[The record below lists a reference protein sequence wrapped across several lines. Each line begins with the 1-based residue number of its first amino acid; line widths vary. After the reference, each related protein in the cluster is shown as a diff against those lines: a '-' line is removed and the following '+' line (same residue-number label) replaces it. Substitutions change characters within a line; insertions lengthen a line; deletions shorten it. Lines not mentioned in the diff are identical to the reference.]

1 MIRVGDHRADSIKAS
16 GKTSWDGSENLT
28 VRVEGGVDSQEE
40 GEDRGIGRGVG
51 VERTAEI
58 LDGDV
63 SVTDDETVSVEEG
76 GCAVVGEF
84 GVCEESEVH
93 ALLGDGDGEVG
104 VCGEIFVV
112 AGEDDEGGRHVGFGR
127 NEPLVK
133 SGHDI

>member
-1 MIRVGDHRADSIKAS
+1 M
-16 GKTSWDGSENLT
+16 
-28 VRVEGGVDSQEE
+28 
-40 GEDRGIGRGVG
+40 
-51 VERTAEI
+51 
-58 LDGDV
+58 
-63 SVTDDETVSVEEG
+63 SVTDDEAVSVEEG

-112 AGEDDEGGRHVGFGR
+112 AGEGDERGRHVDFGR

-133 SGHDI
+133 SGHDIRDLYHWNTVARAGKNLQSVRQGLTSANIDKVVIRARDISYRWESVMYV